1 MTPVGRKTTAAS
13 ASFAVRRRP
22 TDRTTCRVR
31 RSRHLIHTMA
41 KFAVKNTYPPTCP
54 EAARGQTMATSVL
67 IGSVQGSGSIGWR
80 FEPSTTF
87 CQPSAYSWTGIDV
100 EIALRWLL
108 M

>member
-22 TDRTTCRVR
+22 TDRTTCRAS
-31 RSRHLIHTMA
+31 RSRYLIHTMV
-41 KFAVKNTYPPTCP
+41 KFAIENTYPPTYP
-54 EAARGQTMATSVL
+54 EAARGQTLATSVL
-67 IGSVQGSGSIGWR
+67 IGSALNHR
-80 FEPSTTF
+80 
-87 CQPSAYSWTGIDV
+87 QPSAYSWTGIDV